1 MRVICVDDATVILQ
15 HTVNL
20 CEAIPQIDEVKG
32 FTNPLEALAF
42 VQENPVDL
50 ALLDIE
56 MPEMTGIQLAGK
68 IKETRP
74 GTAVIF
80 LTAYSQYAVDAFA
93 VRASGYLLKPVTKD
107 ALTTEIGYVL
117 SARPKKM
124 TGDVVIRTFG
134 NFDVYVKEEP
144 VRFKSAKGK
153 ELLAYL
159 VDRRGSNVTR
169 AEAFSVL
176 WEDRDY
182 DRGMQKSFDVVIR
195 RLRETL
201 REYKI
206 ENIFEM
212 KQGTMR
218 VCPEHFT
225 CDAYLFYDG
234 DVDVINTYPGE
245 YMSAYSWASMTESF
259 LTWKLTG
266 ER

>member
-1 MRVICVDDATVILQ
+1 MKFIIKHLSKSYENDLVLKD
-15 HTVNL
+15 
-20 CEAIPQIDEVKG
+20 ID
-32 FTNPLEALAF
+32 FTFESGKIYG
-42 VQENPVDL
+42 
-50 ALLDIE
+50 LL
-56 MPEMTGIQLAGK
+56 GRNGAGK
-68 IKETRP
+68 TTLFNCINRDIKRDSGELSMEVDGVERP
-74 GTAVIF
+74 
-80 LTAYSQYAVDAFA
+80 LTPED
-93 VRASGYLLKPVTKD
+93 
-107 ALTTEIGYVL
+107 IGYVL
-117 SARPKKM
+117 SARPKKVE
-124 TGDVVIRTFG
+124 GDIVIRTFG
-134 NFDVYVKEEP
+134 NFDVYVKGEP

-159 VDRRGSNVTR
+159 VDRRGGNVTR

-206 ENIFEM
+206 EKIFEM